1 LRRTSTGGSTSDK
14 SGGSGNAP
22 YWVRLVRSG
31 NTFTAYKSTNGT
43 SWTSVGSY
51 TISMGANIY
60 IGLAVTSRRD
70 GTLNTSRFDNFSV
83 TP

>member
-1 LRRTSTGGSTSDK
+1 GSTSST
-14 SGGSGNAP
+14 SGGSGKAP

-31 NTFTAYKSTNGT
+31 NTFTAYKSSNGT
-43 SWTSVGSY
+43 TWTTVSTH
-51 TISMGANIY
+51 TISMNANTY

-70 GTLNTSRFDNFSV
+70 GTLNTSRFDNVSA